1 MKTTGWGIIGPGAIA
16 QNFADGLAE
25 APSGRLVAIASR
37 NPARRDAFG
46 ARNGVE
52 PAHRHASYA
61 DLVADPAV
69 DAVYISTPHPFHAEH
84 ALLAL
89 RAGKPVLVEK
99 PAGLTAAQVAAV
111 ADVAARAGL
120 LFAEAYMYRCHPQ
133 IARLLEILKSGEIG
147 TPRHIRA
154 QFGFNAGFNPAS
166 RLYDRALG
174 GGGIMDVGG
183 YPVSLARLV
192 AGAAVGRAFADPV
205 TVKGSGIVG
214 QSGVDEVAYGLLGF
228 AGGFTAEV
236 ACAIARTMDNRAVIE
251 GDKGRIELVDP
262 WVPGRNAGPSDAT
275 ISVTVGGETRV
286 EVLRSPQHLFAFEAD
301 LFSRTIAEGAT
312 EAPFPALSPADSLGN
327 AVVLDRWR
335 AELGYVNIAEDPKA
349 NRALPS
355 VMPAGLPQ
363 VPKARIEG
371 VDLPVSRLVMGCD
384 NKNDIG
390 AGAVVWDAWIEAGGN
405 AFDTGF
411 VYGGGA
417 HETVLGQWIAN
428 RGVAKDVVVIAKGAH
443 TPYCTPRS
451 IGAQLDI
458 SLSRLGLDFAPIYIM
473 HRDNPAVPVGE
484 FVEALNA
491 LHVAG
496 KIGIFGGS
504 NWSVARL
511 AEANAYAAAHGLQ
524 PMRVLNNNLSLA
536 VMERPV
542 WAGCVTSN
550 NAETLQF
557 LRQSGTTHLSWSS
570 QARGYFLPEP
580 LRARLPA
587 DVGPEEC
594 FGSPA
599 NAERRRRAEALAVK
613 YGVSAHN
620 IATAWVLAQ
629 EFPSFALIGPRSAD
643 EIATTLPAFGF
654 DLTSDEVGWLN
665 LESGQGPA

>member
-37 NPARRDAFG
+37 DETRRAAFG
-46 ARNGVE
+46 ARNGVD
-52 PAHRHASYA
+52 PAHRHAAYA

-69 DAVYISTPHPFHAEH
+69 DAVYISTPHPFRAEH

-99 PAGLTAAQVAAV
+99 PAGLTAAQVSAVSELAAQS
-111 ADVAARAGL
+111 GL
-120 LFAEAYMYRCHPQ
+120 MFAEAYMYRCHPQ
-133 IARLLEILKSGEIG
+133 IARLLEILQSGEIG
-147 TPRHIRA
+147 TIRHIRT
-154 QFGFNAGFNPAS
+154 QFGFAAGFNPAS
-166 RLYDRALG
+166 RLYDRSLG

-192 AGAAVGRAFADPV
+192 AGAAVGKAFADPV
-205 TVKGSGIVG
+205 GVKGSGLIG
-214 QSGVDEVAYGLLGF
+214 QSGVDEVAYGLLSF
-228 AGGFTAEV
+228 EGGFTAEV
-236 ACAIARTMDNRAVIE
+236 ACAIARRMDNRAVIE
-251 GDKGRIELVDP
+251 GDNGRIELADP
-262 WVPGRNAGPSDAT
+262 WVPGRNAGPSDTT
-275 ISVTVGGETRV
+275 ITVTVGSQTRV
-286 EVLRSPQHLFAFEAD
+286 EELRHPQHLFAFEAE
-301 LFSRTIAEGAT
+301 LISRAVAEGAT
-312 EAPFPALSPADSLGN
+312 TAPFPALSPADSLGN

-335 AELGYVNIAEDPKA
+335 AELGYVNLAEDPKT
-349 NRALPS
+349 NRALPP
-355 VMPAGLPQ
+355 VLPQGLPQ
-363 VPKARIEG
+363 IPKATIEG
-371 VDLPVSRLVMGCD
+371 VALPVSRLVIGCD
-384 NKNDIG
+384 NKGDIG
-390 AGAVVWDAWIEAGGN
+390 AGSVVWDAWIEAGGN

-417 HETVLGQWIAN
+417 HEAVLGQWIAN
-428 RGVAKDVVVIAKGAH
+428 RGMAKDVAVIVKGAH
-443 TPYCTPRS
+443 SPYCTPRS
-451 IGAQLDI
+451 IGAQLEI
-458 SLSRLGLDFAPIYIM
+458 SLTRLGLDHAPIYIM

-491 LHVAG
+491 LHEAG

-504 NWSVARL
+504 NWSVARMT
-511 AEANAYAAAHGLQ
+511 EANAYAVAHGLQ

-542 WAGCVTSN
+542 WAGCISSN
-550 NAETLQF
+550 NAETLDY
-557 LRQSGTTHLSWSS
+557 LRQTGTTHLSWSS

-587 DVGPEEC
+587 DIGPEQC

-629 EFPSFALIGPRSAD
+629 DFPSFALVGPRSPL
-643 EIATTLPAFGF
+643 EIATTLPAFGLELGA
-654 DLTSDEVGWLN
+654 DAVGWLN
-665 LESGQGPA
+665 LESDVAPL